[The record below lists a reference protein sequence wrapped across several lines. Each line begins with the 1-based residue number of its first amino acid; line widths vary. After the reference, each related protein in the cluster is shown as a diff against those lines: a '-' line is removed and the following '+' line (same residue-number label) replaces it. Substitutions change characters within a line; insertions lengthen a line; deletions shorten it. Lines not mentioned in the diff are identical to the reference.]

1 MRISTS
7 PIANHIFV
15 VGEMEKMS
23 VLEILKPR
31 FAFNGGKIFGSLLTR
46 LGLIP
51 ASIRERTQHCA
62 DVEVCTAILDL
73 RIYIGSCSHV
83 VC

>member
-1 MRISTS
+1 MRISIS

-15 VGEMEKMS
+15 MGEMEKMS

-46 LGLIP
+46 LGVFDPPLFLQNVLCP
-51 ASIRERTQHCA
+51 
-62 DVEVCTAILDL
+62 
-73 RIYIGSCSHV
+73 
-83 VC
+83 

>member
-1 MRISTS
+1 MRISIS

-15 VGEMEKMS
+15 MGEMEKMS

-51 ASIRERTQHCA
+51 VYL
-62 DVEVCTAILDL
+62 DVYNHHD
-73 RIYIGSCSHV
+73 
-83 VC
+83 

>member
-1 MRISTS
+1 MRISIS

-31 FAFNGGKIFGSLLTR
+31 FAFNNGGNVRYLE
-46 LGLIP
+46 
-51 ASIRERTQHCA
+51 A
-62 DVEVCTAILDL
+62 
-73 RIYIGSCSHV
+73 Y
-83 VC
+83 

>member
-1 MRISTS
+1 MRISIS

-51 ASIRERTQHCA
+51 SS
-62 DVEVCTAILDL
+62 L
-73 RIYIGSCSHV
+73 
-83 VC
+83 

>member
-31 FAFNGGKIFGSLLTR
+31 FAFNGGNVRYLE
-46 LGLIP
+46 
-51 ASIRERTQHCA
+51 A
-62 DVEVCTAILDL
+62 
-73 RIYIGSCSHV
+73 Y
-83 VC
+83 